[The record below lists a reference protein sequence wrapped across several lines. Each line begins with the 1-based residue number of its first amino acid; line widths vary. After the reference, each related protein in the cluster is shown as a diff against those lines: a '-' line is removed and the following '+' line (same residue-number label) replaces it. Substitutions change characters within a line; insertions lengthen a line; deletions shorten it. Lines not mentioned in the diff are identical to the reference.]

1 MIQKSTNKAEMIKV
15 FRDYGI
21 VKQLNTIISCRNI
34 RLCNSPVP
42 DIVNLLK
49 TLADFADNHP
59 DSSIRTK
66 LEQGGMFEN
75 LTAIVQSNTADHRN
89 KRIAGQIIET
99 CFQHLVHVANSS
111 IWPYDDNAEIDMK
124 SGMAGDTHGQVR
136 TLVEMRYIQYLQ
148 SQSTVD
154 PNDSDNS
161 VKQSKQSNESS
172 SSSQSEQS
180 DDNDCSFFNS
190 HISKNEQSS
199 LTPRQKL
206 DRIERMMRKIGMD
219 IPTGAEDTRKIDAE
233 VKQRVQ
239 ETKKKG
245 HIMAPSDRRNL
256 MRLKLERSWICY
268 NLELESFNEMSIN
281 AVSEPTPETSESTS
295 KPHGSK
301 QGFFKTHQS
310 KSNRQENQSTL
321 SAWKLKLKIKKP
333 KLPKLTVYSKSMFG
347 N

>member
-1 MIQKSTNKAEMIKV
+1 MKFTSI
-15 FRDYGI
+15 I
-21 VKQLNTIISCRNI
+21 VLS
-34 RLCNSPVP
+34 
-42 DIVNLLK
+42 LLSI
-49 TLADFADNHP
+49 TVSAVVIDRP
-59 DSSIRTK
+59 SSS
-66 LEQGGMFEN
+66 ES
-75 LTAIVQSNTADHRN
+75 TAISNRKIVEESLA
-89 KRIAGQIIET
+89 RIKQRK
-99 CFQHLVHVANSS
+99 CK
-111 IWPYDDNAEIDMK
+111 Y
-124 SGMAGDTHGQVR
+124 AGDCSSTGTGQ
-136 TLVEMRYIQYLQ
+136 Q
-148 SQSTVD
+148 STETNHDVAQSTVD